1 MSDKAVLQVGTEA
14 SGGQLG
20 SLTPH
25 GLFSLDPDAK
35 NPVEHSQHLIV
46 QFYEDEDILYDN
58 VSRFLA
64 AGLQEDEPAI
74 VIATQ
79 GHCEALLTRLAQLDV
94 DVERAR
100 STGQLSVIDAREALV
115 QFMVG
120 DSPDWQKFSD
130 YLAGVIHRSL
140 DGRSARRVRAW
151 GEMVDLLW
159 RDGNRQGAVRVEEY
173 WNDLATR
180 YPASILCAYV
190 MANFYK
196 IADAEQALGNSAAP
210 LAHNGN
216 SERPRDEISKLE
228 QRARTLETEN
238 AYRKDLEVALREALS
253 REKALREQAERHVRL
268 SEMFAD
274 MLGHDLRNPLGT
286 ITMGAN
292 YLARANAGDKVT
304 RTASRIANSAD
315 RMSRMIDQL
324 LDFTRIRAGNGI
336 DLELKRTDLGELI
349 ARVKTE
355 METTH
360 PQTTV
365 DVQSSGDLVGQWDG
379 ERVLQVLS
387 NLIGNAISHC
397 GAPPGQ
403 DKPCRVG
410 ARIDGSQ
417 PAAVVVEIHND
428 SVIPPEVLPVIFEP
442 IRAGAKRANSK
453 GLGLGLYIT
462 RQIVLAHAGS
472 VEVSSREGAG
482 TTVTITLPRSPPS
495 ATADQP

>member
-1 MSDKAVLQVGTEA
+1 M
-14 SGGQLG
+14 
-20 SLTPH
+20 
-25 GLFSLDPDAK
+25 
-35 NPVEHSQHLIV
+35 

-58 VSRFLA
+58 VARFLA
-64 AGLQEDEPAI
+64 QGLQEGEPAI
-74 VIATQ
+74 VIATRV
-79 GHCEALLTRLAQLDV
+79 HSEALIHRLNELGIDV
-94 DVERAR
+94 DRAR
-100 STGQLSVIDAREALV
+100 SSCQLTLLDARDALG

-130 YLAGVIHRSL
+130 YLGGLIHRSL
-140 DGRSARRVRAW
+140 EGRSATRVRAW
-151 GEMVDLLW
+151 GEMADVLW

-196 IADAEQALGNSAAP
+196 IADVEQSVAHGGGS
-210 LAHNGN
+210 LARNGN
-216 SERPRDEISKLE
+216 AERPPDEITKLE
-228 QRARTLETEN
+228 QRAKTLETEN
-238 AYRKDLEVALREALS
+238 AYRKDLEGALREALS

-336 DLELKRTDLGELI
+336 DLARKRTDLGELV
-349 ARVKTE
+349 AQVKTE

-360 PQTTV
+360 LQTTV
-365 DVQSSGDLVGQWDG
+365 EIQARGDVAGQWDG

-387 NLIGNAISHC
+387 NLVGNAISHC
-397 GAPPGQ
+397 GSPPGET
-403 DKPCRVG
+403 KPCRVDV
-410 ARIDGSQ
+410 RIDGSH
-417 PAAVVVEIHND
+417 AADVVIEIHND
-428 SVIPPEVLPVIFEP
+428 SVVPPDVLPVMFEP

-462 RQIVLAHAGS
+462 RQIVLAHEGS
-472 VEVSSREGAG
+472 VEVRSSEGAG
-482 TTVTITLPRSPPS
+482 TTVTIKLPRSVPT
-495 ATADQP
+495 AAADQP